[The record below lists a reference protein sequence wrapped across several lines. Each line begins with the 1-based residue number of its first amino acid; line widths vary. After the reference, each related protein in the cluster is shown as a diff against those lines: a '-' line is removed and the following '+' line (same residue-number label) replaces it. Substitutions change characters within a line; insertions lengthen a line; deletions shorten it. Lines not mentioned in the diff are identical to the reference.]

1 MDIAK
6 LLKKRVIRNN
16 GLYRLFQK
24 ETKSGPLDGG
34 CVAFAMALKE
44 VVGSDYSA
52 NKPSGTGGV
61 YVLESANE
69 TSDLVQAQ
77 HAVLKL
83 GDKVYAD
90 ADGIHIEDKLIKFW
104 VDIEGLVE
112 PVHIRPIE
120 SGDLPDSP
128 RSKELVSKVVAYLNK
143 EFKEG
148 TTMSKAKQFLSI
160 AEELTDQE
168 RKEKINSMIDE
179 FSKDPEIVDFVKKTE
194 KSLATT
200 QNHYGKYMSFLTPF
214 SSKPVTLYIMSKALI
229 AAGANARGVGSALQ
243 VLKGD

>member
-1 MDIAK
+1 VDIAK

-16 GLYRLFQK
+16 GLYQLLID
-24 ETKSGPLDGG
+24 EVGSGPLDGS
-34 CVAFAMALKE
+34 CVALALALKE
-44 VVGSDYSA
+44 VIGEGELYSVWD
-52 NKPSGTGGV
+52 KGI
-61 YVLESANE
+61 
-69 TSDLVQAQ
+69 AQ
-77 HAVLKL
+77 HTVLKI
-83 GDKVYAD
+83 GNQYID
-90 ADGIHIEDKLIKFW
+90 ADGIRDESKFLKWQKDK
-104 VDIEGLVE
+104 EGYSSPTL
-112 PVHIRPIE
+112 RPFKN
-120 SGDLPDSP
+120 SDLPDSP

-148 TTMSKAKQFLSI
+148 TMSKAKQFLSI

-214 SSKPVTLYIMSKALI
+214 SSKPVTLYIMSRALI
-229 AAGANARGVGSALQ
+229 GAGANAQGVGSALR
-243 VLKGD
+243 VIKGE